1 MTASNTGAASP
12 RALDGLVVLDLA
24 GPLGNYSGKLFR
36 DLGADVILIEPPGG
50 SPRRMAEPLAAN
62 GASLTFAYEN
72 AGKRSVTLD
81 LQDARDRNLLL
92 MLVERAD
99 LLIETEKPGRLA
111 SLGLG
116 YRDLSARNSRLVMTS
131 ITGFGQTG
139 PYANWEADDIVA
151 LALSGMLSLAGYPDR
166 PPLAAYG
173 FQAVASGHAFAAVSS
188 MAALL
193 AAEET
198 GRGDHI
204 DVSAQECMV
213 MGLENAAQFV
223 DLEGFVRRRHGG
235 EQPRAG
241 SGAFPC
247 RDGYVFLMSAGV
259 GANRFW
265 RNTLTWLEAEG
276 VDITRLSGPEWEQD
290 AFLASSEAKAIF
302 NEAFTRFTASRSKAD
317 LYLSGQKYR
326 VPIGPVNTPADVL
339 LDKQLEFR
347 HFLQPV
353 PQGLGSTAHA
363 MPGAPYKLSLTP
375 WQRAEH
381 VHAPGADA
389 ARVQEEFTRPS
400 VARRVS

>member
-1 MTASNTGAASP
+1 
-12 RALDGLVVLDLA
+12 
-24 GPLGNYSGKLFR
+24 
-36 DLGADVILIEPPGG
+36 
-50 SPRRMAEPLAAN
+50 
-62 GASLTFAYEN
+62 
-72 AGKRSVTLD
+72 
-81 LQDARDRNLLL
+81 
-92 MLVERAD
+92 
-99 LLIETEKPGRLA
+99 
-111 SLGLG
+111 
-116 YRDLSARNSRLVMTS
+116 MTS

-400 VARRVS
+400 VTRRVS